1 MDTSTTS
8 FFQIGVEGLF
18 YGLLFIFTIHAIFLV
33 FHWFNY
39 GNDKRISLIALA
51 IYLIG
56 GAILF
61 LTLSLA
67 LRGI

>member
-1 MDTSTTS
+1 MDISITS
-8 FFQIGVEGLF
+8 FFQMGIEGLF
-18 YGLLFIFTIHAIFLV
+18 YVLLFVFTIHAIFLT
-33 FHWFNY
+33 FHWFSY
-39 GNDKRISLIALA
+39 GSDKRTSLIALA

-61 LTLSLA
+61 LTLSIA